1 MTRDEIKRIAELARL
16 EFTDAEMDTFVK
28 EFDGIVN
35 YVGTI
40 DKVDMSGVEPL
51 ASVSGLTNE
60 PREDVV
66 GECLPTSEA
75 LKNAPKKNDSFFKV
89 PKVLG

>member
-1 MTRDEIKRIAELARL
+1 MDRNSIKRIAELARL
-16 EFTDAEMDTFVK
+16 EFTDAEMDTFAR
-28 EFDGIVN
+28 EFDSIIS
-35 YVGTI
+35 YVSVI
-40 DKVDMSGVEPL
+40 ERVDMSGVEPQ

-66 GECLPTSEA
+66 GECLPTAEA
-75 LKNAPKKNDSFFKV
+75 LSNAPKKNESFFKV